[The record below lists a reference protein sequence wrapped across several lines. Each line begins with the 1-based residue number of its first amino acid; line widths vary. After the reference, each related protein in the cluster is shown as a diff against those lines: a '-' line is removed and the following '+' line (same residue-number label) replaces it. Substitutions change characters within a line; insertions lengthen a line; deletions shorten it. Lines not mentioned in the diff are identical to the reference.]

1 MRRRVTVTLGEE
13 YQIPLTEG
21 HEYPSRRVSDTL
33 GGGGLTRPARDASRG
48 MAATK
53 AAIYFALW
61 PILTIFASV

>member
-1 MRRRVTVTLGEE
+1 MTLGEE
-13 YQIPLTEG
+13 YQIPLTESIG
-21 HEYPSRRVSDTL
+21 YPSRIVSDTL
-33 GGGGLTRPARDASRG
+33 RDGGLARPGRDASCG